1 MKARK
6 LVTLVLALALVIP
19 YGMQGITAA
28 SCTHENGDVLF
39 DKYGEEISYV
49 DEQKH
54 RITNY
59 ELWGCPDC
67 SYRYRRHV
75 TVHDQAHTYDL
86 VEILEYYTDN
96 SDCYRYR
103 CVCGH
108 GYDKYV
114 PHQ

>member
-39 DKYGEEISYV
+39 DENGKEITYV

-75 TVHDQAHTYDL
+75 TGHDQAHTYDL